1 MSQYLR
7 DEFLKNL
14 NFSEEALR
22 KINEDIMEIATQANQ
37 SLRNQYK
44 DQDLTNR
51 LLIPSYIIRF
61 DGRGFRLFEFE
72 KIMRCFQDA
81 KRVERFIFILD
92 AINSLN
98 RITGKSIDLK
108 FDALESNNCQLIVQD
123 DDGNWVDAV
132 FCKLK
137 ERLSRHENNNHIIQN
152 RFVPFIVQILGVLV
166 GFVIS
171 LWIAIKISP
180 RLAIDN
186 SLAFSFVIAFLLF
199 SNVWTL
205 LYEGIIRGLNYFWP
219 NLSFKEKVGFHW
231 LIKAVISSAFVG
243 ISFFI
248 ASKLFSY
255 LAGMLKSI
263 IK

>member
-108 FDALESNNCQLIVQD
+108 FDAFNSDSPILFV
-123 DDGNWVDAV
+123 
-132 FCKLK
+132 
-137 ERLSRHENNNHIIQN
+137 LS
-152 RFVPFIVQILGVLV
+152 
-166 GFVIS
+166 
-171 LWIAIKISP
+171 
-180 RLAIDN
+180 
-186 SLAFSFVIAFLLF
+186 
-199 SNVWTL
+199 
-205 LYEGIIRGLNYFWP
+205 
-219 NLSFKEKVGFHW
+219 
-231 LIKAVISSAFVG
+231 
-243 ISFFI
+243 
-248 ASKLFSY
+248 
-255 LAGMLKSI
+255 
-263 IK
+263 